1 MLIIACIQSKYSRK
15 QVKRHEKCRMRKLTH
30 QIKVENVKYQENI
43 CTEEDLETEEYMR
56 GFV

>member
-1 MLIIACIQSKYSRK
+1 
-15 QVKRHEKCRMRKLTH
+15 MRKLTH